1 MQENTDKNR
10 FDENQY
16 NEIIEKLLK
25 LSVSEI
31 KSLALKEEDIPV
43 LIEILEYKINKEK
56 EFIAQELVSE
66 INNTKVR
73 LGM

>member
-16 NEIIEKLLK
+16 NEIIEKSLK

-43 LIEILEYKINKEK
+43 LK
-56 EFIAQELVSE
+56 
-66 INNTKVR
+66 
-73 LGM
+73 